1 MRSHLDQTSR
11 ILRSRKNT
19 TVPCGH
25 KSLQYINSINQV
37 HNCGKKRQQEMAG
50 GQQHGALTHMV
61 CGIISLL
68 HNMYDVCVPVAASGG
83 KAAVGLRGG
92 AGD

>member
-1 MRSHLDQTSR
+1 M
-11 ILRSRKNT
+11 
-19 TVPCGH
+19 PCGH

-37 HNCGKKRQQEMAG
+37 GYITVEKKRQQEMAG

-83 KAAVGLRGG
+83 KAAVGLRLTRLL
-92 AGD
+92 D